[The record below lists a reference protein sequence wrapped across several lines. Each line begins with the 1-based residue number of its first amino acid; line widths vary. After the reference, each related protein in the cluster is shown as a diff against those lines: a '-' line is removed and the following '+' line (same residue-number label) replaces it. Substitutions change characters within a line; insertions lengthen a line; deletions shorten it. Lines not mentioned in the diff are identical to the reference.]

1 MFDRSGGWNELEQ
14 NERNPGED
22 MYWRNDSSTELEGV
36 VTVDLMKAADR
47 QRDRYT
53 EI

>member
-1 MFDRSGGWNELEQ
+1 MFDRLGGWNELEQ
-14 NERNPGED
+14 NERSPGED
-22 MYWRNDSSTELEGV
+22 MYWRNDSSAELAGV
-36 VTVDLMKAADR
+36 VTVDLMKAADS